1 MCFFSDY
8 VDTLRKLLFTLPKS
22 ELNKTRAR
30 YTVRAPEPL
39 NRQFPG
45 RVSKEEAVRGYEAR
59 KQMKKT
65 VLFPSGQFS
74 LIFMF
79 YITSP
84 NSLSLVVYLTGNFT
98 SGHCIKHIN
107 LAYTTLVNSVLHKLW
122 FTDQM

>member
-1 MCFFSDY
+1 MCFLSDY

-74 LIFMF
+74 LIFICF
-79 YITSP
+79 I
-84 NSLSLVVYLTGNFT
+84 SLHPIAFLWLFT
-98 SGHCIKHIN
+98 
-107 LAYTTLVNSVLHKLW
+107 
-122 FTDQM
+122 